1 MTNLNTGKYSDFR
14 SEWDDKYY
22 TAYALI
28 EGNISGHL
36 KGVALSVGLH
46 VRTLCAGTV
55 LLLGHDPDNNRFESL
70 GKLNGKQPGELFG
83 ASMIVSD
90 INGDGLDDIIVG
102 APHYTDYNDYEI
114 KFEIGAV
121 YVYHQ
126 RTFASEERFRESDTI
141 LRGKHDGGRFG
152 HAVAALGDVNGDDF
166 NDVAVGAPYEGSGV
180 VYIYHGSESGQF
192 RCW

>member
-55 LLLGHDPDNNRFESL
+55 LNTQSSSKISSKLLRLLH
-70 GKLNGKQPGELFG
+70 
-83 ASMIVSD
+83 
-90 INGDGLDDIIVG
+90 
-102 APHYTDYNDYEI
+102 
-114 KFEIGAV
+114 
-121 YVYHQ
+121 
-126 RTFASEERFRESDTI
+126 
-141 LRGKHDGGRFG
+141 
-152 HAVAALGDVNGDDF
+152 
-166 NDVAVGAPYEGSGV
+166 SGV
-180 VYIYHGSESGQF
+180 ATWSRS
-192 RCW
+192 